1 MKRNDIILFSSLI
14 LLFLGI
20 YLFTDIFS
28 FSNDSSYEV
37 HIRDESGKVTVKSLD
52 EEGEYKVYSED
63 KKAYNVYKIKDGEV
77 DVIDSNCRDHLCVKM
92 NKISKDGEM
101 IVCLPHKFYISIH
114 SKGEKEKDGEG
125 LDAIA
130 E

>member
-1 MKRNDIILFSSLI
+1 M
-14 LLFLGI
+14 GI
-20 YLFTDIFS
+20 YLFTDVFS

-37 HIRDESGKVTVKSLD
+37 HIRDESGEVTVKSLD
-52 EEGEYKVYSED
+52 EEGEYTVYSKD
-63 KKAYNVYKIKDGEV
+63 KKDYNIYKIKDGEV
-77 DVIDSNCRDHLCVKM
+77 DVIESNCKDHLCVKM

-114 SKGEKEKDGEG
+114 SIEEKESGDG